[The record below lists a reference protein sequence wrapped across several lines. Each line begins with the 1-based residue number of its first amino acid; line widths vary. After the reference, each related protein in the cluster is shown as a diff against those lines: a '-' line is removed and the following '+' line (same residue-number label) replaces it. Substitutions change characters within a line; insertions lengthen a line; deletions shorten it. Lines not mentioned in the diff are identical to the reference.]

1 MDVFGMKKNFY
12 ITRKNVQQYA
22 EAISQFLKDY
32 LEASGMDGYV
42 LGLSGGLDSA
52 VAAYLARYANI
63 PLYLLMMPYGDT
75 MEQTGS
81 GRRALEVVED
91 LGLEGHTVEIDIKPF
106 CDLADT
112 NRDLLMKVFP
122 KDDPRTAANLRLA
135 SENQRARQRM
145 CMLYDFGQAHRLLVL
160 GTGNLDEYLLGYFTK
175 YGDGASD
182 IEPLLYCL
190 KREVRTLGEYL
201 GIPKSILACAPSAE
215 LSDGQTDEADLGF
228 SYDEFDDLAMKCR
241 DVVPATV
248 EKIVRRVRYSA
259 HKRKW
264 PPAFEE
270 PVLDITR

>member
-91 LGLEGHTVEIDIKPF
+91 LGLEGHTTEIDIKPF
-106 CDLADT
+106 AAFNTGNTEPERRTDIEEVEIEASR
-112 NRDLLMKVFP
+112 RDATSHKYILNGRVVILK
-122 KDDPRTAANLRLA
+122 NGI
-135 SENQRARQRM
+135 
-145 CMLYDFGQAHRLLVL
+145 LYDIL
-160 GTGNLDEYLLGYFTK
+160 GN
-175 YGDGASD
+175 
-182 IEPLLYCL
+182 PLY
-190 KREVRTLGEYL
+190 
-201 GIPKSILACAPSAE
+201 
-215 LSDGQTDEADLGF
+215 
-228 SYDEFDDLAMKCR
+228 
-241 DVVPATV
+241 
-248 EKIVRRVRYSA
+248 
-259 HKRKW
+259 
-264 PPAFEE
+264 
-270 PVLDITR
+270 